1 MLGNVPIGA
10 LMLESPDV
18 VSLVYRA
25 TSQIPRGMV
34 STYGDIAK
42 ALGDVRASRAVGE
55 ILSKNPTPIVVPCHR
70 VVYSDGKVGW
80 YSGKGK
86 NSDKKTALLESEGVE
101 IKDGKIAN
109 FSSARF
115 SDFNI
120 PDVLKQL
127 LEEQENIRG
136 LVVEKDDFDN
146 LQYAVG
152 LDVSYIGERAFGVA
166 AVYSLENKEL
176 IEIKKV
182 ECQVRFPYIPT
193 YLSYREAPV
202 FSRLT
207 DMKNAVYL
215 VDGQG
220 LLHPR
225 AGIASHLGVICN
237 VPTVGAAKSL
247 LYGHVETPESDR
259 SEITINGKLSGMAL
273 KEGSS
278 TTYVSVGHRVSLN
291 TATELCTRFLCR
303 GIPLPLRT
311 AHDEATLARKRAT

>member
-1 MLGNVPIGA
+1 M
-10 LMLESPDV
+10 LMLEPPDV
-18 VSLVYRA
+18 VSLVYKA

-70 VVYSDGKVGW
+70 VAYSDGKAGW

-86 NSDKKTALLESEGVE
+86 NSDKKISLLESEGVK
-101 IKDGKIAN
+101 IKDGKIEN
-109 FSSARF
+109 FSSVRF
-115 SDFNI
+115 SDFDI

-127 LEEQENIRG
+127 QEEQEEIRG
-136 LVVEKDDFDN
+136 LVIEKDDFEG

-152 LDVSYIGERAFGVA
+152 LDVSYIDERAFGVA
-166 AVYSLENKEL
+166 AVYSLENQEL
-176 IEIKKV
+176 VEIRKV
-182 ECQVRFPYIPT
+182 ECSVRFPYIPT

-202 FSRLT
+202 FSKLT
-207 DMKNAVYL
+207 DVKDAVYL

-220 LLHPR
+220 MLHPR
-225 AGIASHLGVICN
+225 AGIASHLGVICD

-247 LYGHVETPESDR
+247 LYGHVETPESDI

-273 KEGSS
+273 KERSS

-291 TATELCTRFLCR
+291 TATELCNRFLCR

-311 AHDEATLARKRAT
+311 AHNEATLARKRAT

>member
-1 MLGNVPIGA
+1 
-10 LMLESPDV
+10 MLEPPDV
-18 VSLVYRA
+18 ASLVYRA

-70 VVYSDGKVGW
+70 VVYSNGKVGW
-80 YSGKGK
+80 YGGKGK
-86 NSDKKTALLESEGVE
+86 NSDKKIALLESEGVK
-101 IKDGKIAN
+101 IKDGKIED
-109 FSSARF
+109 FSSIRF
-115 SDFNI
+115 SNFDLPN
-120 PDVLKQL
+120 VLKQL
-127 LEEQENIRG
+127 QDEQDQIRR
-136 LVVEKDDFDN
+136 LVIEGDDFET
-146 LQYAVG
+146 LEYAVG
-152 LDVSYIGERAFGVA
+152 LDVSYLGERAFGVA
-166 AVYSLENKEL
+166 AVYSLENHEL
-176 IEIKKV
+176 VEVKKIECSVK
-182 ECQVRFPYIPT
+182 FPYIPT

-207 DMKNAVYL
+207 DVKNAVYL
-215 VDGQG
+215 IDGQG

-225 AGIASHLGVICN
+225 VGIASHLGVVCN

-247 LYGHVETPESDR
+247 LYGHVEKPESDK
-259 SEITINGKLSGMAL
+259 SEITINGKLSGIVL

-278 TTYVSVGHRVSLN
+278 STYVSVGHRVSLN

-311 AHDEATLARKRAT
+311 AHNEATLARKRAI